1 MVLTVLAL
9 GGTILG
15 ATTIAGLLMLY
26 QLRQTSDLASS
37 AKAITAADAGMEWA
51 FYNLFCK
58 GDSTKPCPA
67 PAPGP
72 FVNGATVVVTCFDAV
87 GEETSCEGD
96 AMRSI
101 RSVGTSGNASRAFE
115 AAF

>member
-58 GDSTKPCPA
+58 GDTTKPCPA
-67 PAPGP
+67 PEPGP
-72 FVNGATVVVTCFDAV
+72 FVNGATVVVSCYDGA
-87 GEETSCEGD
+87 GEDVACDSD
-96 AMRSI
+96 NMRSI
-101 RSVGTSGNASRAFE
+101 RSVGSAGNASRAFE